1 MAQVTLEIN
10 GRSYSVGC
18 GDGEEQRIVALSK
31 YVDTKVRELA
41 ANVGPVG
48 EARLLLLACLTL
60 ADELS
65 EAYHDAEEGR
75 SAADARG
82 AAATAAEQ
90 QNRTLQDRVNDIDA
104 HLARREDSLAR
115 QLEQIV
121 RRLGAVAERL
131 DAPQ

>member
-1 MAQVTLEIN
+1 MAQVTLDIN

-31 YVDTKVRELA
+31 YVDAKVRELA
-41 ANVGPVG
+41 ASVGPVG

-65 EAYHDAEEGR
+65 EAYHEAEEGR
-75 SAADARG
+75 GTADAR
-82 AAATAAEQ
+82 AAAASSAEQ
-90 QNRTLQDRVNDIDA
+90 QNRALQERMNDIDA
-104 HLARREDSLAR
+104 HVARREDSLAR

-131 DAPQ
+131 EAPP

>member
-1 MAQVTLEIN
+1 MAQVTIEIN
-10 GRSYSVGC
+10 GRSHIVGC
-18 GDGEEQRIVALSK
+18 GDGEEQHLLALSK
-31 YVDTKVRELA
+31 YVDAKVRELA
-41 ANVGPVG
+41 AGVGPVG

-75 SAADARG
+75 SAANARG
-82 AAATAAEQ
+82 EAVQAAEARARQ
-90 QNRTLQDRVNDIDA
+90 LQDRVGDIDA
-104 HLARREDSLAR
+104 QVARREDALAR

-131 DAPQ
+131 DAAQ

>member
-1 MAQVTLEIN
+1 MPQVTIEIN
-10 GRSYSVGC
+10 GRTHVVGC
-18 GDGEEQRIVALSK
+18 GDGEEQRIAALSK
-31 YVDTKVRELA
+31 YVDSKVRELA
-41 ANVGPVG
+41 ARVGPVG

-75 SAADARG
+75 SAVTARDE
-82 AAATAAEQ
+82 AAQAAEG
-90 QNRTLQDRVNDIDA
+90 RTRQLQDRVADIDA
-104 HLARREDSLAR
+104 QVARREDALAR

-131 DAPQ
+131 DATQ

>member
-1 MAQVTLEIN
+1 MAQVTIEIN
-10 GRSYSVGC
+10 GRSHTVGC
-18 GDGEEQRIVALSK
+18 GAGEEQRLLGLSK
-31 YVDTKVRELA
+31 YVDAKVRELA
-41 ANVGPVG
+41 ASVGPVG

-75 SAADARG
+75 SAASARDE
-82 AAATAAEQ
+82 AAQAAETRARQ
-90 QNRTLQDRVNDIDA
+90 LQDRVGDIDA
-104 HLARREDSLAR
+104 QVARREDALAR